1 MLVYTI
7 RLEAFLAH
15 EHHALIDRQQ
25 TNKSH
30 IIWQM
35 FAFLFMFYIV
45 LCGRRKKNVFA
56 KLHLADK

>member
-1 MLVYTI
+1 MLVHTI
-7 RLEAFLAH
+7 MLEAFLAH

-35 FAFLFMFYIV
+35 FAFLFMSFLHCIMRPKKKK
-45 LCGRRKKNVFA
+45 CIRKITPC
-56 KLHLADK
+56 